1 MRRWLWLNGLALVS
15 FGGFAIFL
23 VGQSLVGWHAYN
35 DDLQQVGMPALSLLA
50 YLGSGHFVE
59 ATTENWESEFLQM
72 GAYVVLTAML
82 VQRGSPESNPPD
94 QPKDDDPSDPKQI
107 KADSPP
113 PVHRGGLALKLYEN
127 SLSITLFGL
136 FALSFV
142 LHLLGGTAEENVER
156 RSPASR
162 RRRRR
167 PGRTEPGRH
176 APAGGAGPGPLHPGR
191 SQAGHPYSGRSR
203 QPRPLPRS
211 RAASAVE
218 PSWLTSIPFD
228 ARVPQGVSAKKGG
241 RNDGSGT
248 LRPPARPNT

>member
-15 FGGFAIFL
+15 FGAFAIFL

-35 DDLQQVGMPALSLLA
+35 GDLQHLGMPALSFLA

-94 QPKDDDPSDPKQI
+94 QPNDDDPSDPKQI

-156 RSPASR
+156 RAEGEPETSP
-162 RRRRR
+162 
-167 PGRTEPGRH
+167 GQFIRTSQFWFQSLQNWQSEFLAVGLLIVGTIFLRQRGSAQSKKVAEPH
-176 APAGGAGPGPLHPGR
+176 T
-191 SQAGHPYSGRSR
+191 SSG
-203 QPRPLPRS
+203 
-211 RAASAVE
+211 
-218 PSWLTSIPFD
+218 
-228 ARVPQGVSAKKGG
+228 K
-241 RNDGSGT
+241 
-248 LRPPARPNT
+248 